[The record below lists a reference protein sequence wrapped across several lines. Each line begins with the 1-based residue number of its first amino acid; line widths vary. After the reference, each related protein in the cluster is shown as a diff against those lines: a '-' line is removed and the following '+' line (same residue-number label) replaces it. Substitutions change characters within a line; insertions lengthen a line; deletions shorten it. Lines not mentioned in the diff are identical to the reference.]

1 MLTSVSVVLEFLV
14 PVWFAVYFVRQFLKF
29 LFVFIWQLLA
39 AGVRQ
44 GTCSIPG
51 LQLPNLVGLLADLV
65 AVAETEDNVKHD
77 H

>member
-1 MLTSVSVVLEFLV
+1 MLTSVSVFLEFLV
-14 PVWFAVYFVRQFLKF
+14 PVWFEVYFVCQFFKF

-39 AGVRQ
+39 AGARQ

-51 LQLPNLVGLLADLV
+51 LQLPNLVGLPADLV
-65 AVAETEDNVKHD
+65 AVAQAEDNAKHN